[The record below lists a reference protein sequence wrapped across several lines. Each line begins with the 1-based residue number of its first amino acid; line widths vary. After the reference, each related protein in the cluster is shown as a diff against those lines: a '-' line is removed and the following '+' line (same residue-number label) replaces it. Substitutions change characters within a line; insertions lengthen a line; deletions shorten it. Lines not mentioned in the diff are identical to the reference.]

1 MSTKWKLT
9 EKYGV
14 PKASLTI
21 YSGCQKDLARLGSDS
36 WPWLVPHGSWIS
48 GDINPTGLLNT
59 IVYFVVILTEIIS
72 TALDTLGSHVADAYG

>member
-1 MSTKWKLT
+1 MSRSSD
-9 EKYGV
+9 V
-14 PKASLTI
+14 VI
-21 YSGCQKDLARLGSDS
+21 RLGGASPQS
-36 WPWLVPHGSWIS
+36 WCEHLRYKYLLFLSPHGSCIS